1 MTVEIRILAD
11 TASEAREEMAR
22 LLGRV
27 DFTVGVDRADPG
39 TKQTVEERLVA
50 RVGVDKAA
58 ELALS
63 DKSLDELAAIAD
75 GRAPAEPEQAE
86 APAFRE
92 FGKAPEGKTRRTKE
106 EIAEDEEVQSLID
119 KGAFGSGADVEG
131 WVREHGHAAVIQRAK
146 DLLARKADDEAH
158 SEKSNISASPEDRQ
172 DPENP
177 ADAEQDAAD
186 EQAEVDAARDPEA
199 PLTLDDLRSAMN
211 EFVEAKG
218 MPTTQKEGPSIFE
231 KALGKPPAGEAAWK
245 LSLLNDATQEQLKA
259 AIAAWKEAAGA

>member
-1 MTVEIRILAD
+1 MPITINIAGDNAAEALRELQTLAGGF
-11 TASEAREEMAR
+11 AKPS
-22 LLGRV
+22 
-27 DFTVGVDRADPG
+27 
-39 TKQTVEERLVA
+39 VEERLVA
-50 RVGVDKAA
+50 KVGSERAY
-58 ELALS
+58 ELAVSNKPLE
-63 DKSLDELAAIAD
+63 ELAAIAD
-75 GRAPAEPEQAE
+75 APEPEQTE
-86 APAFRE
+86 TTFRE

-106 EIAEDEEVQSLID
+106 EIAEDD
-119 KGAFGSGADVEG
+119 KVGELAEQADIPVE
-131 WVREHGHAAVIQRAK
+131 RLEDEIRKHGHAKVIEELERRLYDAG
-146 DLLARKADDEAH
+146 RKPEA
-158 SEKSNISASPEDRQ
+158 NISASPEDRR